1 MTRFITPA
9 LYTVLLLAL
18 STISHAETRLRPDV
32 WATPVIGSELDNFYR
47 VDNHLYRSEQP
58 GDEAFPQIAA
68 FGIKEVLNLREFH
81 NDDDEAGET
90 PLTLH
95 QLKLRTG
102 KVTEDQLIEALRIIR
117 NSKGP
122 LLVHC
127 WHGSDRTGTV
137 VATYRIIEQGWSKQQ
152 ALDEMINGGYGY
164 HAAIFPN
171 LVELIKGLD
180 VERMRGLLEAKSSSI
195 PLSKN

>member
-1 MTRFITPA
+1 MTRSIKTSL
-9 LYTVLLLAL
+9 LYTFLLLTL
-18 STISHAETRLRPDV
+18 SSLSHAETRLRPDA
-32 WATPVIGSELDNFYR
+32 WATPVIGSELNNFYR
-47 VDNHLYRSEQP
+47 VDDLLYRSEQP

-81 NDDDEAGET
+81 NDEDEAGKT
-90 PLTLH
+90 QLTLH

-137 VATYRIIEQGWSKQQ
+137 VATYRIVEQGWSKQQ

-180 VERMRGLLEAKSSSI
+180 VERIRQQLKQ
-195 PLSKN
+195 

>member
-1 MTRFITPA
+1 MTGFRTTPRFYAI
-9 LYTVLLLAL
+9 LLLAL
-18 STISHAETRLRPDV
+18 SSISYADTRLRPEV
-32 WATPVIGSELDNFYR
+32 WASPVIGSELNNFYR
-47 VDNHLYRSEQP
+47 IDEHLYRSEQP
-58 GDEAFPQIAA
+58 GDEAFPQLAA
-68 FGIKEVLNLREFH
+68 FGITEALNLREFH
-81 NDDDEAGET
+81 SDDDEARKT
-90 PLTLH
+90 QLTLH

-102 KVTEDQLIEALRIIR
+102 KVTEDQLTEALRIIK

-137 VATYRIIEQGWSKQQ
+137 VATYRIVEQGWSKQQ

-180 VERMRGLLEAKSSSI
+180 VEQIKTALNSEKS
-195 PLSKN
+195 L

>member
-1 MTRFITPA
+1 MTRFTTPA

-18 STISHAETRLRPDV
+18 SAISHAETRLRPDV

-47 VDNHLYRSEQP
+47 VDNYLYRSEQP

-90 PLTLH
+90 SLTLH

-137 VATYRIIEQGWSKQQ
+137 VATYRIVEQGWSKQQ

-180 VERMRGLLEAKSSSI
+180 VERIKTALSDDKS
-195 PLSKN
+195 L